1 VGQIIIQN
9 VAWNCGRDV
18 VAVVVAVVV
27 DNK

>member
-18 VAVVVAVVV
+18 VAVVAVVV